1 MFMKITDAQALDPNI
16 TQADVDT
23 LEQTV
28 RGITNNHF
36 HVPVTRR
43 SFVGKGLEV
52 VFAPNTLT
60 LPNQNGQPLQGTSDL
75 LKYLHIGDTL
85 EISGTGANDGVF
97 EITALSTF
105 QITVRMPDNFP
116 EFYAGAFDASLVKVF
131 YPLDIIGGVKK
142 LIEYDV
148 NMSGRVGVKQETVSR
163 LSVTYFDMTAA
174 ESEGGYPR
182 SLMTF
187 LARHRQFNWE

>member
-1 MFMKITDAQALDPNI
+1 MFMKLTDAQALDPNI

-36 HVPVTRR
+36 HVNVTRR
-43 SFVGKGLEV
+43 SFIGKGLDL
-52 VFAPNTLT
+52 VFAPSTIT
-60 LPNQNGQPLQGTSDL
+60 LPNLNGEPSQGTSDL
-75 LKYLHIGDTL
+75 LKYLHIGDTI
-85 EISGTGANDGVF
+85 EISGTGVNDGVF
-97 EITALSTF
+97 DITALSTY

-116 EFYAGAFDASLVKVF
+116 EFYAGAYDATLIKVY
-131 YPLDIIGGVKK
+131 YPLDVIGGVKK

-148 NMSGRVGVKQETVSR
+148 NMSGKTGIKQETVSR

-182 SLMTF
+182 SLMSF
-187 LARHRQFNWE
+187 LARYRQFNWE